1 MRLLLTADLHC
12 RLPWFKWLE
21 AQALR
26 HEAVVISGDLL
37 DVFHKE
43 PLKQQVKRTTSWLR
57 SLAAKT
63 NVVLCSGN
71 HDTIDIP
78 FERGLCPM
86 PAWVAGLA
94 SILTVPP
101 RHRARR
107 INRGSIRSRVLSYL
121 LGLWTAL
128 GAGTVFEKAR
138 LGSANGWFDRAKHTT
153 ILCGTRVV
161 GCSIPKSR
169 RSRFKSATTHLVF
182 RLSR

>member
-26 HEAVVISGDLL
+26 YEAVIISGDLL

-86 PAWVAGLA
+86 PEWVKKIEAGHLDLYKRDLRLIAGA
-94 SILTVPP
+94 SGVL
-101 RHRARR
+101 RR
-107 INRGSIRSRVLSYL
+107 LI
-121 LGLWTAL
+121 
-128 GAGTVFEKAR
+128 
-138 LGSANGWFDRAKHTT
+138 
-153 ILCGTRVV
+153 
-161 GCSIPKSR
+161 
-169 RSRFKSATTHLVF
+169 
-182 RLSR
+182 